1 MLVSKIERN
10 AGLLCCVTTVQKAET
25 LAVNLIGP
33 NRLPYIIVQKT
44 QEFKKREK
52 RGKNRQKQKFV
63 GSRGG
68 RTLDFDVI
76 SITL

>member
-1 MLVSKIERN
+1 RLSLQQTIMHACMGVQHLLSATLEDSFNDGLCSTKSK
-10 AGLLCCVTTVQKAET
+10 
-25 LAVNLIGP
+25 GP
-33 NRLPYIIVQKT
+33 KKGNR
-44 QEFKKREK
+44 
-52 RGKNRQKQKFV
+52 